1 MTTSLHDMPGTF
13 IASHRFESHA
23 GATATETRQYGAL
36 TPAVGN
42 VKILGVYI
50 AYDAAITGA
59 DTNTTTVTVTLDNAD
74 STVLLTHAFVS
85 GFNMTAGVPQPGGL
99 VGTPVIESGASLY
112 LTFTKVATGLL
123 IPGGVLM
130 IEYQYA

>member
-1 MTTSLHDMPGTF
+1 MTTSLHDMPGTY
-13 IASHRFESHA
+13 IASLRFESHA

-36 TPAVGN
+36 TPALGN
-42 VKILGVYI
+42 VKILGVSI

-59 DTNTTTVTVTLDNAD
+59 DTDTTTVTVTLDDSD
-74 STVLLTHAFVS
+74 STVLLTHAFVN
-85 GFNMTAGVPQPGGL
+85 GTNAAAGVPQPGGL
-99 VGTPVIESGASLY
+99 VGTPVIESGASIF
-112 LTFTKVATGLL
+112 LTFTKGGTGLL